1 MNDTTPTDSA
11 QGQGAGQQASLEES
25 LDAGRHSMLDL
36 LDLVNARHH
45 SADFIGSR
53 AEYVQQRLRMLA
65 LLFAVLV
72 PLWIPLDYLLLNGDG
87 FAELVVARV
96 ATSIAFLTVAL
107 WRPYPYHVGVA
118 RLRLGMLVLIPC
130 LFYLVA
136 CVLLVDDGSP
146 WALMSYSFYPFVIVT
161 QLAIFPLTL
170 LEGLLLALPVF
181 VTVLAT
187 QFALDALGSSATVE
201 SLWLLALLTSLALWA
216 QVNQLQMLLR
226 LYRQATR
233 DALTGLFNRRAL
245 MTRLDVEIERSN
257 RYRRELSVLLFDLD
271 KFKRIND
278 TLGHLAGDAVLR
290 HFSGVVEQALRR
302 TDLVGRYGGEE
313 FLAVLPETGS
323 VRAQEVAERIRAGCH
338 ASPASGPS
346 GEPIEFTTSIGVA
359 QLAPDEEAEQ
369 LLSRVDDSLYK
380 AKESGR
386 DRVILAR

>member
-245 MTRLDVEIERSN
+245 MT
-257 RYRRELSVLLFDLD
+257 
-271 KFKRIND
+271 
-278 TLGHLAGDAVLR
+278 
-290 HFSGVVEQALRR
+290 
-302 TDLVGRYGGEE
+302 
-313 FLAVLPETGS
+313 
-323 VRAQEVAERIRAGCH
+323 
-338 ASPASGPS
+338 
-346 GEPIEFTTSIGVA
+346 
-359 QLAPDEEAEQ
+359 
-369 LLSRVDDSLYK
+369 
-380 AKESGR
+380 
-386 DRVILAR
+386 